1 MVIKVIL
8 IIVILNLTKKNVKII
23 TEYRC
28 NMNKKTT
35 IKIKKILKKEL
46 K

>member
-1 MVIKVIL
+1 ML
-8 IIVILNLTKKNVKII
+8 KII

-28 NMNKKTT
+28 NMKKKTI

-46 K
+46 KHKMFLER